1 MQPIYTTS
9 VTASGGRNGVVKSSD
24 GVLDL
29 EIRTPK
35 EMGGPGG
42 AYTNPEQLFAAGYSA
57 CFDGALNLVARTKR
71 IKLESTTVTANVSF
85 GKDAEGGFQLHTVLE
100 VQVNGV
106 DQDTAKELVEEAHQV
121 CPYSRATRN
130 GNMQV
135 ELRVI

>member
-1 MQPIYTTS
+1 MQTLYTTS
-9 VTASGGRNGVVKSSD
+9 VTVSGGRNGVVKSSD

-71 IKLESTTVTANVSF
+71 IKLESTTVTAHVSF

-100 VQVNGV
+100 VKVNGV
-106 DQDTAKELVEEAHQV
+106 DQDTAKVLVEEAHQV

-135 ELRVI
+135 ELRVV